1 MVVLTAL
8 RSALAG
14 LARNPVL
21 FAVAVVVLAALFSA
35 FFTTSSVAF
44 YRGIASRATG
54 SGAVPAAG

>member
-21 FAVAVVVLAALFSA
+21 FAVAAVLAALFSA